1 MSVTIP
7 IANLSS
13 GMPDLDDYLR
23 AEEFFDIQ
31 RFPTATFK
39 STQVEKGA
47 EGHLKVTG
55 DLTIRGVS
63 KAVTL
68 DATVNKIGMNDRT
81 HMPAVG
87 FDATATVKRSDFGLG
102 LYVPQ
107 VSDEIAIHIT
117 AQADEAKSYAEHLK
131 AEAANAAAAAKAAAD
146 KAAVAEAAAKRP
158 GTDGSSALDPPR
170 P

>member
-23 AEEFFDIQ
+23 AEEFFDLQ
-31 RFPTATFK
+31 RFPTATFR
-39 STQVEKGA
+39 STKVEKGA

-55 DLTIRGVS
+55 DLTIRAVT
-63 KAVTL
+63 KPVTL
-68 DATVNKIGMNDRT
+68 DATMNKIGMNDRT

-87 FDATATVKRSDFGLG
+87 FDAVATIKRSDFGLG

-131 AEAANAAAAAKAAAD
+131 AEAVNA
-146 KAAVAEAAAKRP
+146 AAVAEAAARQG
-158 GTDGSSALDPPR
+158 GTQSSTVDAPR